1 MRRLIYILFLVLSS
15 QWVMASSALMDKA
28 NKQYADQKFAE
39 AIKSYEQ
46 IVNGGFE
53 SAQLFFNLGNAYY
66 KTGEIPKAIL
76 FYEKAKLLNPHDD
89 DIAYNLTLANQ
100 HIVDKIEALPQV
112 FFARWWN
119 SIVRYY
125 SADSWAWSSLISF
138 ALFALLL
145 GVFLLTSSGLWKRVS
160 FGLGSLT
167 FLFSC
172 FAFYF
177 ASSQMKMQTQ
187 KRNAIVFSPSVTVK
201 STPAESG
208 TKLFVIHEGIK
219 VQLTDSVSNWKEI
232 KLSDGNKGW
241 LPDSCVVKI

>member
-1 MRRLIYILFLVLSS
+1 MKRLIYILLLALSS
-15 QWVMASSALMDKA
+15 QFAMASSALMEKA
-28 NKQYADQKFAE
+28 NKQYSEQKFAE
-39 AIKSYEQ
+39 AVKSYEQ

-66 KTGEIPKAIL
+66 KTGQIPKAIL

-89 DIAYNLTLANQ
+89 DINYNLKLANQ
-100 HIVDKIEALPQV
+100 HIVDKIESLPQV
-112 FFARWWN
+112 FFTRWWN

-125 SADSWAWSSLISF
+125 SADSWAWSSLSAF

-145 GVFLLTSSGLWKRVS
+145 GVFLLTRSGLWKRVS
-160 FGLGSLT
+160 FWLGS
-167 FLFSC
+167 FAFIFSC

-177 ASSQMKMQTQ
+177 AVSQKKMQTQ
-187 KRNAIVFSPSVTVK
+187 KRSAIVFSPSVTVK

-232 KLSDGNKGW
+232 KLPDGNKGW